1 MFQAYGLYS
10 HIRAN
15 RIRSMILLASFV
27 LLLLALIFSGALA
40 IQAVR
45 GGYFDEIWARAV
57 DQFART
63 WYFGIIAAA
72 VWFVIANFFH
82 QRFTNYATGAVP
94 VERGDLPDLYNTL
107 ENLCISRG
115 LTMPKLQIME
125 TNALN
130 AYASGL
136 RDSDY
141 TVSVTRGLLNT
152 LEPDELEAVLAH
164 ELTHIR
170 NRDTQLMVIAIIFA
184 GIFAFFGDMFIRRW
198 DFPYGWS
205 PSGQRQ
211 RHGDPGMGPGH
222 GPAGQ
227 WETTTIGYPSK
238 RRDGNDN
245 GAGVAGAL
253 IAIALAVAIVVITWG
268 VSVLIRLALSRSR
281 EYLADAGAV
290 ELTKKPDA
298 LISALRKIERNATF
312 DVPSRME
319 AFFIENPVAERVTG
333 LLSTHPSMDDRVE
346 ALRRFAGGIEHDV
359 PSSTNETPAP

>member
-15 RIRSMILLASFV
+15 RIRSMMLLASFV
-27 LLLLALIFSGALA
+27 LLLMALMFSGALA
-40 IQAVR
+40 IQALY
-45 GGYFDEIWARAV
+45 GGYFADIWARAA

-63 WYFGIIAAA
+63 WYFGILAAA
-72 VWFVIANFFH
+72 VWFAIANVFH
-82 QRFTNYATGAVP
+82 RRFTNYATGAVS
-94 VERGDLPDLYNTL
+94 VERSDVPELYNAL

-115 LTMPKLQIME
+115 ITMPKLQIME
-125 TNALN
+125 TRALN

-136 RDSDY
+136 RESDY
-141 TVSVTRGLLNT
+141 TVSVTRGLLET
-152 LEPDELEAVLAH
+152 LNPAELEAVLAH

-205 PSGQRQ
+205 PAGQR
-211 RHGDPGMGPGH
+211 RRYGDPGIGPGEGSV
-222 GPAGQ
+222 GP
-227 WETTTIGYPSK
+227 WEPTTVGYPSNRSNK
-238 RRDGNDN
+238 NDN
-245 GAGVAGAL
+245 GAGAAGAI
-253 IAIALAVAIVVITWG
+253 IAIAIAVAIILVTWG
-268 VSVLIRLALSRSR
+268 ISILIRLALSRSR

-290 ELTKKPDA
+290 ELTKNPDA
-298 LISALRKIERNATF
+298 MISALRKIERNATF

-346 ALRRFAGGIEHDV
+346 ALRRYAGGIEQE
-359 PSSTNETPAP
+359 SAAP